1 MTHKKTAR
9 LAALAL
15 ATALVGGGIVAVG
28 TPAAVADS
36 RCSTSSHTHGALFWE
51 RTDRYLGKF
60 KNTQLKVWSYQH
72 ENSNPV
78 NCGKY

>member
-1 MTHKKTAR
+1 MKRRTTTR
-9 LAALAL
+9 LAALTLTGAL
-15 ATALVGGGIVAVG
+15 LGGGLLTA
-28 TPAAVADS
+28 PAAVADS
-36 RCSTSSHTHGALFWE
+36 RCSTASHTHGALFWE

-60 KNTQLKVWSYQH
+60 KDTTLKVWSYQH